1 MTARFLLHLRRWEVK
16 HSSLPTTNGGH
27 ESEQV
32 TTLDFGGSPPAA
44 TRSQDSSVR
53 FGFSLD
59 EFGEDP
65 VKRAKTRGPTRFS
78 RRELEEETF

>member
-16 HSSLPTTNGGH
+16 HSSIPTTNGGH

-32 TTLDFGGSPPAA
+32 TALDFGGSPAA
-44 TRSQDSSVR
+44 AAGSHDWSVR
-53 FGFSLD
+53 SVFSFD

-65 VKRAKTRGPTRFS
+65 V
-78 RRELEEETF
+78 RREKTHGPMRSPRCVVEEETF